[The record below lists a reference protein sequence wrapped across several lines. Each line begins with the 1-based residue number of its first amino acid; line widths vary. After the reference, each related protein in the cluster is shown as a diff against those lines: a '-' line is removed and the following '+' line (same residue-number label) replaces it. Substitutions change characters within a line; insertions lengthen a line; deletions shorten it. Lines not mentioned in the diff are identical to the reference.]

1 MDTSVVRATLSS
13 PAHASTMGAASP
25 NNNPE
30 IPAEYQFFMCNVLFT
45 GEPERRQKKYP
56 RSSVKRPMHHSHTA
70 AMVLRG
76 LARGTVDV
84 AAHDHGYPIGWS
96 MSSGRGSN
104 DVLGRSDWLSPG
116 FPRMTCRLVRPP
128 SVTAAVQNLG
138 PAPHRHNQSISGAPS
153 RGSIARAKTPGS
165 QCSVIPPALAEP
177 MSSPPRPAG
186 RIGGWWPLSRRVES
200 DKSVQYRF
208 VLNPLRSCTMTA

>member
-25 NNNPE
+25 RNDPE
-30 IPAEYQFFMCNVLFT
+30 IPAEYQFFTCNVLFT

-70 AMVLRG
+70 ATVLRG

-84 AAHDHGYPIGWS
+84 AAHDHGYPIGWC

-116 FPRMTCRLVRPP
+116 YSTNDVPVG
-128 SVTAAVQNLG
+128 AAALG
-138 PAPHRHNQSISGAPS
+138 DR
-153 RGSIARAKTPGS
+153 RRAKPWPS
-165 QCSVIPPALAEP
+165 
-177 MSSPPRPAG
+177 SSPAQPINQWSTKSREHRTCKDARLAMFCHSAGAG
-186 RIGGWWPLSRRVES
+186 RAHEQPSAACRQDRGVVAVVPTS
-200 DKSVQYRF
+200 
-208 VLNPLRSCTMTA
+208 